1 MFFATEDAM
10 PPRARSRAS
19 SGDPRQR
26 LITAALELAATK
38 GWRRTELGEIAARAR
53 VPLDEAYGLFRTK
66 FGILAAF
73 RRSIDAAVLR
83 HPVPGADEPARDRLF
98 DVLMR
103 RFEALKPY
111 RAGLRAILRD
121 SIGDPRAAA
130 ALPGLLRS
138 MAWMRQAAG
147 LPAAGCRGR
156 IACRLTAALYMS
168 IVPVFLRDES
178 ADLGSTMA
186 ALDRRLRQAESLLGA
201 FRPMAEAV
209 RKSRN

>member
-1 MFFATEDAM
+1 M

-38 GWRRTELGEIAARAR
+38 GWRRTELGEIASRAR

-73 RRSIDAAVLR
+73 RRGIDASVLR
-83 HPVPGADEPARDRLF
+83 HPASSVDESARDRLF

-156 IACRLTAALYMS
+156 VACRLTAALYMS
-168 IVPVFLRDES
+168 VVPAFLRDES

-186 ALDRRLRQAESLLGA
+186 VLDRRLRQAESLLGA